1 MDVRS
6 RPAAEAGRLVLL
18 ALAVLALAY
27 LLLAGLQVDIGT
39 LVAAVFSVE
48 GAAWA
53 GVAVLA
59 YVGYRVVAA
68 AE

>member
-6 RPAAEAGRLVLL
+6 RSAAEAGRLALL
-18 ALAVLALAY
+18 ALALLALVY
-27 LLLAGLQVDIGT
+27 FLLAGLQVDLGN

-59 YVGYRVVAA
+59 YVGYRLVAGG
-68 AE
+68 E

>member
-6 RPAAEAGRLVLL
+6 RPAAEAGRLALL
-18 ALAVLALAY
+18 ALAVFALAY

-39 LVAAVFSVE
+39 LVADVFSVE

-59 YVGYRVVAA
+59 YVGYRLVAA

>member
-1 MDVRS
+1 MGVRS
-6 RPAAEAGRLVLL
+6 RSAGAVGRLALL
-18 ALAVLALAY
+18 ALAVVALAY
-27 LLLAGLQVDIGT
+27 LLLAALQVDLGN

-53 GVAVLA
+53 GVVVLA
-59 YVGYRVVAA
+59 YVGYRLVAA